1 MAGRAHDD
9 HTCECDGSGAC
20 TLSVTLEFGHVVIP
34 KERTG
39 LKGELHLLGFNVPGS
54 PGRSPGPTLRV
65 CAGDTLKILLKN
77 NMPPELVSTA
87 SSTKNGYHDFSVV
100 NLCTRTGFTFPLW
113 RRPTRSWRRPCAQTR
128 RTPVR
133 LPYSRRPYGRHAL
146 VPSPLARS
154 GLDSRQLRRGLVLG
168 VRVGSYS
175 TQWRVTGLTPTRT
188 RTNPNQGAAGMI
200 IVEDAPNQLPPEL
213 EDVEDYIVATY
224 SVNFA
229 DITEIANGYVQNCI
243 CGLETPAGFNCFG
256 EPCTNLT
263 EEDSLT
269 VAQPFLAT
277 LGRPPHK

>member
-1 MAGRAHDD
+1 
-9 HTCECDGSGAC
+9 
-20 TLSVTLEFGHVVIP
+20 
-34 KERTG
+34 
-39 LKGELHLLGFNVPGS
+39 
-54 PGRSPGPTLRV
+54 
-65 CAGDTLKILLKN
+65 
-77 NMPPELVSTA
+77 
-87 SSTKNGYHDFSVV
+87 
-100 NLCTRTGFTFPLW
+100 
-113 RRPTRSWRRPCAQTR
+113 
-128 RTPVR
+128 
-133 LPYSRRPYGRHAL
+133 
-146 VPSPLARS
+146 
-154 GLDSRQLRRGLVLG
+154 
-168 VRVGSYS
+168 
-175 TQWRVTGLTPTRT
+175 
-188 RTNPNQGAAGMI
+188 MI